1 MANIWELVHNMN
13 LIDIFCWQ
21 VSGEMVQIICMLRCL
36 NDDNF
41 YWPGT
46 DDILQYHNMTDV
58 IGDIDPQEAN
68 GKFYRGELVF
78 YVQTTHW
85 KWWRKHW
92 RKNFKTVLFLILS

>member
-1 MANIWELVHNMN
+1 
-13 LIDIFCWQ
+13 
-21 VSGEMVQIICMLRCL
+21 MVQVICMLRCL

-58 IGDIDPQEAN
+58 IGVIDPPEAN

-78 YVQTTHW
+78 SCSNDTLEMVEEALEE
-85 KWWRKHW
+85 K
-92 RKNFKTVLFLILS
+92 F